1 MALSELWPGGPL
13 FDPGGGMP
21 LGMDSLLL
29 ADFARPARGRA
40 LELCCGAAAVTLL
53 LLSRMPGL
61 EADGVELLPAATRSA
76 ERNLA
81 ANGLERRARVI
92 CGDIRAHRALLKA
105 GAYSLCVCNPPYFPA
120 GSGSPPS
127 DPVRAVARSE
137 MECTLSDVLD
147 AAAWA
152 LKNGGALDIVHR
164 PERLAELLAE
174 MRSRAL
180 EPKRLRLVQRT
191 AESAPSL
198 ILAEGRRGAAP
209 GLKIEPPLIVRTDSG
224 GESAEYRRI
233 CHRGDT

>member
-53 LLSRMPGL
+53 LLSRMPEL
-61 EADGVELLPAATRSA
+61 EADGVELLPAAARSA

-120 GSGSPPS
+120 GSGRASS
-127 DPVRAVARSE
+127 DRAARSPARRW
-137 MECTLSDVLD
+137 SV
-147 AAAWA
+147 
-152 LKNGGALDIVHR
+152 
-164 PERLAELLAE
+164 
-174 MRSRAL
+174 RSRTCSTPRPGRCGRAG
-180 EPKRLRLVQRT
+180 PSAWCT
-191 AESAPSL
+191 ARSAW
-198 ILAEGRRGAAP
+198 RN
-209 GLKIEPPLIVRTDSG
+209 
-224 GESAEYRRI
+224 
-233 CHRGDT
+233 

>member
-1 MALSELWPGGPL
+1 MPLSALWPGGPL
-13 FDPGGGMP
+13 FDPGGGVP

-29 ADFARPARGRA
+29 ADFAKAPRGRS
-40 LELCCGAAAVTLL
+40 LELCCGSGAVSLL
-53 LLSRMPGL
+53 LLSRIPAL
-61 EADGVELLPAATRSA
+61 EADCIELLSGPAEDAA
-76 ERNLA
+76 RNFA

-92 CGDIRAHRALLKA
+92 NGDIRAHRKVVEP
-105 GAYSLCVCNPPYFPA
+105 GAYALCVCNPPYFPA

-209 GLKIEPPLIVRTDSG
+209 GLKIEPPLIICSPDG
-224 GESAEYRRI
+224 GESGEYRRI
-233 CHRGDT
+233 CHRGDG